1 MTAHGSP
8 TVAYDVPSV
17 FGAVPDVSRA
27 LTMSTIFSANTCLIK
42 FCSQMLVYMQATI

>member
-1 MTAHGSP
+1 MIANGSP

-27 LTMSTIFSANTCLIK
+27 LTMSTIFLASRIRLFTK
-42 FCSQMLVYMQATI
+42 